1 MSEKISF
8 KYFYGTEVDSFS
20 FYRVPKLLFTNN
32 FFKNLSTDA
41 KILYGLML
49 DRMSLS
55 IKNKWLDEEKKAYI
69 YFSLE
74 DIMELLNCGRNK
86 AVKSLQELDDE
97 NGIGLI
103 EKRRQGMGKSNM
115 IYVKSFVIEESLE
128 AENDKF
134 TNETPAENMGDLEV
148 YISNLKEFQKQTSRS
163 LESKLQEVCK
173 RDSNNTKDNNN
184 YINDIN
190 SNLIKSAND
199 GIGRDEMEAY
209 EALIRENISY
219 EILLERYPH
228 EEELLEG
235 ILGLILETVLC
246 RNSKIVIA
254 SNEYSMELVRSK
266 LLKLNHMHIEY
277 VMGCL
282 QKNTTK
288 VKNIKKYLLASLF
301 NAPNTI
307 SGYYRSEVN
316 YDFPQYVT
324 RGLSC

>member
-1 MSEKISF
+1 MH
-8 KYFYGTEVDSFS
+8 V
-20 FYRVPKLLFTNN
+20 
-32 FFKNLSTDA
+32 
-41 KILYGLML
+41 
-49 DRMSLS
+49 
-55 IKNKWLDEEKKAYI
+55 
-69 YFSLE
+69 
-74 DIMELLNCGRNK
+74 
-86 AVKSLQELDDE
+86 
-97 NGIGLI
+97 
-103 EKRRQGMGKSNM
+103 
-115 IYVKSFVIEESLE
+115 
-128 AENDKF
+128 
-134 TNETPAENMGDLEV
+134 
-148 YISNLKEFQKQTSRS
+148 EFR
-163 LESKLQEVCK
+163 
-173 RDSNNTKDNNN
+173 N

-254 SNEYSMELVRSK
+254 SNEYSTELVKSK

-277 VMGCL
+277 VIGCL

-288 VKNIKKYLLASLF
+288 VKNIKKYLLASIF

-307 SGYYRSEVN
+307 SGYYRAEVN

-324 RGLSC
+324 RG

>member
-8 KYFYGTEVDSFS
+8 KYFYGTEADSFS

-41 KILYGLML
+41 KVLYGLML

-148 YISNLKEFQKQTSRS
+148 YISNFKEFQKQTSRS
-163 LESKLQEVCK
+163 PESKLQEVD
-173 RDSNNTKDNNN
+173 R
-184 YINDIN
+184 
-190 SNLIKSAND
+190 KS
-199 GIGRDEMEAY
+199 
-209 EALIRENISY
+209 
-219 EILLERYPH
+219 
-228 EEELLEG
+228 
-235 ILGLILETVLC
+235 V
-246 RNSKIVIA
+246 V
-254 SNEYSMELVRSK
+254 
-266 LLKLNHMHIEY
+266 
-277 VMGCL
+277 
-282 QKNTTK
+282 
-288 VKNIKKYLLASLF
+288 
-301 NAPNTI
+301 
-307 SGYYRSEVN
+307 
-316 YDFPQYVT
+316 
-324 RGLSC
+324 

>member
-8 KYFYGTEVDSFS
+8 KYFYGTEADSFS

-41 KILYGLML
+41 KVLYGLML

-148 YISNLKEFQKQTSRS
+148 YISNFKEFQKQTSRS
-163 LESKLQEVCK
+163 PESKLQEVCK

-190 SNLIKSAND
+190 SNLIKSAEG
-199 GIGRDEMEAY
+199 GIGKDEMEAY

-219 EILLERYPH
+219 EILLERYPF

-254 SNEYSMELVRSK
+254 SNEYSTELVRSK

-277 VMGCL
+277 VIGCL

-288 VKNIKKYLLASLF
+288 VKNIKKYLLASIF

-307 SGYYRSEVN
+307 SGYYRAEVN

-324 RGLSC
+324 RG

>member
-8 KYFYGTEVDSFS
+8 KYFYGTEADSFS

-41 KILYGLML
+41 KVLYGLML

-103 EKRRQGMGKSNM
+103 EKRRQGMGKSSM

-148 YISNLKEFQKQTSRS
+148 YISNFKEFQKQTSRS

-190 SNLIKSAND
+190 SNLIKSAEG
-199 GIGRDEMEAY
+199 GIGKDEMEVY

-219 EILLERYPH
+219 EILLERYPL

-254 SNEYSMELVRSK
+254 SNEYSTELVRSK

-277 VMGCL
+277 VLGCL

-307 SGYYRSEVN
+307 SGYYRAEVN

-324 RGLSC
+324 R

>member
-8 KYFYGTEVDSFS
+8 KYFYGTEADSFS

-41 KILYGLML
+41 KVLYGLML

-148 YISNLKEFQKQTSRS
+148 YISNFKEFQKQTSRS

-190 SNLIKSAND
+190 SNLIKSAEG
-199 GIGRDEMEAY
+199 GIGKDEMEVY

-219 EILLERYPH
+219 EILLERYPL

-254 SNEYSMELVRSK
+254 SNEYSTELVRSK

-277 VMGCL
+277 VLGCL

-307 SGYYRSEVN
+307 SGYYRAEVN

-324 RGLSC
+324 R

>member
-8 KYFYGTEVDSFS
+8 KYFYGTEADSFS

-41 KILYGLML
+41 KVLYGLML

-115 IYVKSFVIEESLE
+115 IYVKSFVIEESQE

-148 YISNLKEFQKQTSRS
+148 YISNFKEFQKQTSRS

-199 GIGRDEMEAY
+199 GIGRDEMKAY

-254 SNEYSMELVRSK
+254 SNEYSTELVKSK

-277 VMGCL
+277 VIGCL

-288 VKNIKKYLLASLF
+288 VKNIKKYLLASIF

-307 SGYYRSEVN
+307 SGYYRAEVN
-316 YDFPQYVT
+316 YNFPQYVT
-324 RGLSC
+324 RG

>member
-8 KYFYGTEVDSFS
+8 KYFYGTEADSFS

-41 KILYGLML
+41 KVLYGLML

-115 IYVKSFVIEESLE
+115 IYVKSFVIEESQE

-148 YISNLKEFQKQTSRS
+148 YISNFKEFQKQTSRS

-254 SNEYSMELVRSK
+254 SNEYSTELVKSK

-277 VMGCL
+277 VIGCL

-288 VKNIKKYLLASLF
+288 VKNIKKYLLASIF

-307 SGYYRSEVN
+307 SGYYRAEVN
-316 YDFPQYVT
+316 YNFPQYVT
-324 RGLSC
+324 RG

>member
-1 MSEKISF
+1 MSEEISF
-8 KYFYGTEVDSFS
+8 KYFYGTEADSFS

-41 KILYGLML
+41 KVLYGLML

-148 YISNLKEFQKQTSRS
+148 YISNFKKFQKQTSRS
-163 LESKLQEVCK
+163 PESKLQEVCK

-190 SNLIKSAND
+190 SNLIKSAEG
-199 GIGRDEMEAY
+199 GIGKDEMEAY

-219 EILLERYPH
+219 EILLERYPF

-235 ILGLILETVLC
+235 ILGLILETVL
-246 RNSKIVIA
+246 
-254 SNEYSMELVRSK
+254 
-266 LLKLNHMHIEY
+266 
-277 VMGCL
+277 
-282 QKNTTK
+282 
-288 VKNIKKYLLASLF
+288 
-301 NAPNTI
+301 
-307 SGYYRSEVN
+307 
-316 YDFPQYVT
+316 
-324 RGLSC
+324 